1 MVSKLRCTDKSRMKY
16 LDVLAATTTAGAHAP
31 ISWDHNLA
39 PAAVLPSPAAALD
52 RARGPVALHV
62 AAAALYMYG
71 AKYPMVSRVG
81 AGSQRLRHGREKNK
95 GQERGTHPRW
105 VMPQA

>member
-1 MVSKLRCTDKSRMKY
+1 MKY

-62 AAAALYMYG
+62 TAAALYTYG
-71 AKYPMVSRVG
+71 DQYPMVNRVG
-81 AGSQRLRHGREKNK
+81 AGDVTRSEKDE
-95 GQERGTHPRW
+95 GHERGTRPRW
-105 VMPQA
+105 VEPQGELDLLISA